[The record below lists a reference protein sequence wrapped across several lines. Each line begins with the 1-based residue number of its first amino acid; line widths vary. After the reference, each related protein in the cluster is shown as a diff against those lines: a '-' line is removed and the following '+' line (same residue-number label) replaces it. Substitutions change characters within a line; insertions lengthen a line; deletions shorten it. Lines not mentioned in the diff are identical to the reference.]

1 MFSPPPSYQSIYN
14 VYIYQQLNDF
24 QYLYSTYFILIASSY
39 VGNSN
44 KKERKNETCS
54 CTRSQ
59 KSQILK
65 FKIHMTTRYMYIKK
79 KRFISNVC

>member
-44 KKERKNETCS
+44 KKELEKLDMFMYKITKVTN
-54 CTRSQ
+54 
-59 KSQILK
+59 LK

>member
-59 KSQILK
+59 KSQIQSLK
-65 FKIHMTTRYMYIKK
+65 FI
-79 KRFISNVC
+79 

>member
-44 KKERKNETCS
+44 KKERKKERKN
-54 CTRSQ
+54 
-59 KSQILK
+59 
-65 FKIHMTTRYMYIKK
+65 
-79 KRFISNVC
+79 